1 MVRHLEGLLTGI
13 TDYWFPAALDRW
25 RGGFRAPD
33 PAERPLLDRQVRTTV
48 QQARHTWF
56 LARLARS
63 PYGDERHLAAATHG
77 VQYLRTRLWDDRH
90 GGFVWGIRPRG
101 RVVDGHKHAYAQAFA
116 VLALSEYA
124 RAAGDAEALD
134 LAATTLDVL
143 DEVARDDDGYA
154 EVHGRDWGPCVG
166 GPMQGAGART
176 LNTHLHLLEAVLAF
190 IAAGGDGR
198 DRLALLEEVLVVR
211 TVRAD
216 GGGCHDVHDEAWRPV
231 GAASTSY
238 GHDLETVWLLDDAG
252 RTLGRGPGARLPV
265 LVAIGEHALAHG
277 VDHVRGGVFASG
289 PPGAPAARREKLWW
303 VQAEALL
310 GLHRLHELT
319 GERRWWTAFEQTLG
333 WILAHQVH
341 PGDGGWHTVVRED
354 GVHDRP
360 RASAWKTPYHD
371 GRAVLELLASLS
383 TAAEA
388 R

>member
-124 RAAGDAEALD
+124 RAAGDATALD

-143 DEVARDDDGYA
+143 AEVARDDDGYA

-190 IAAGGDGR
+190 IAAGAAHAEDDAPLLTQPMKFGD
-198 DRLALLEEVLVVR
+198 AAMSCSQIVAE
-211 TVRAD
+211 
-216 GGGCHDVHDEAWRPV
+216 V
-231 GAASTSY
+231 GAM
-238 GHDLETVWLLDDAG
+238 ETV
-252 RTLGRGPGARLPV
+252 LGGNPSEALMD
-265 LVAIGEHALAHG
+265 GEHLASVVSPYKADPLIESAKAIDQQISLKTSRPTQKHP
-277 VDHVRGGVFASG
+277 H
-289 PPGAPAARREKLWW
+289 
-303 VQAEALL
+303 EAD
-310 GLHRLHELT
+310 HRLSSYP
-319 GERRWWTAFEQTLG
+319 
-333 WILAHQVH
+333 ILLRI
-341 PGDGGWHTVVRED
+341 GSKSR
-354 GVHDRP
+354 
-360 RASAWKTPYHD
+360 
-371 GRAVLELLASLS
+371 L
-383 TAAEA
+383 
-388 R
+388 